1 MIGVNSGDGND
12 IFSLAKRIQ
21 RMGLEELRKTPPDEL
36 RQNIASG
43 LETGSSKWLSDF
55 NSFYGSANQLMV
67 KVSGTMNID
76 DITESEVD
84 AKLILYAEERKNE
97 REAMIEFVNSKILY
111 KEDGSVLKTITKRV
125 IEIDKIIEDTEQ
137 IEDKM
142 ERYFRLN
149 VVKDVWW
156 NIHPI
161 PATGKFPKEK
171 LEYLLENLRTDILKK
186 TLGSKSVTE
195 QKLIFK
201 TLNKKDSSI
210 ANLIQQLTSSQE
222 ALLVTLKSK
231 MKTWRTEISDD
242 KLEAL
247 KTDADTIKKNF
258 IKTNGTPEIS
268 NYQNV
273 FDRLTNKYD
282 DLYRLIRGIDSGST
296 KAAQDRPM
304 LSFNPNQP

>member
-12 IFSLAKRIQ
+12 IFALSARIQ

-55 NSFYGSANQLMV
+55 NSFYGTANQLMV
-67 KVSGTMNID
+67 KADTMNVD

-84 AKLILYAEERKNE
+84 AQFVLYKEEREEEREQMFNDLRSKITTKIDGTERKNMTDKVRVVE
-97 REAMIEFVNSKILY
+97 GIITT
-111 KEDGSVLKTITKRV
+111 EDQT
-125 IEIDKIIEDTEQ
+125 EDQ
-137 IEDKM
+137 M
-142 ERYFRLN
+142 ERYFRLK
-149 VVKDVWW
+149 VVQDVWW
-156 NIHPI
+156 NMHPVEV
-161 PATGKFPKEK
+161 TGKVPKQR
-171 LEYLLENLRTDILKK
+171 LEYLLINLRSDMLKK
-186 TLGSKSVTE
+186 ELGSKPVTE

-210 ANLIQQLTSSQE
+210 ASLIQQLSSSQE

-231 MKTWRTEISDD
+231 IKTWRTEISDD

-258 IKTNGTPEIS
+258 IKTNGSPEIS

-282 DLYRLIRGIDSGST
+282 DLYLLIKGIDSGST